1 MEKLRQT
8 RRRFIASLITFPL
21 FLAAFWRFLVPKE
34 VKKAALLRVPVKDI
48 PANGAL
54 VFRDS
59 RIAIIH
65 DERGIS
71 AVSLV
76 CTHLGCTVA
85 VTPTGMVCPCH
96 GSRFDLKG
104 EVLSGPADRA
114 LMRLVVE
121 TNGDQLTVKS

>member
-1 MEKLRQT
+1 M
-8 RRRFIASLITFPL
+8 
-21 FLAAFWRFLVPKE
+21 
-34 VKKAALLRVPVKDI
+34 LRVPVKDI

-121 TNGDQLTVKS
+121 TNGDHLTVKS